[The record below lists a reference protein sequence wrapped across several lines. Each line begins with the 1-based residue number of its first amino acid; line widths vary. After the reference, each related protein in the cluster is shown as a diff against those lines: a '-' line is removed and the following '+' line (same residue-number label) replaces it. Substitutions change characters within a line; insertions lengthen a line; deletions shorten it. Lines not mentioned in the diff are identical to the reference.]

1 MHIKTIT
8 AAIAAAA
15 LFAAMLLPVY
25 ADNSKSGSMENYS
38 GKSMGQTVPD
48 TGMRA
53 TDEDR
58 ATTEAARGADRA
70 RNVLDPAYDLDVDR
84 DGNTMRTDAGR
95 FRAAAANRD
104 GADWSW
110 LGLLGL
116 LGLIGLRSRNN
127 GRA

>member
-1 MHIKTIT
+1 MHKKTIA

-15 LFAAMLLPVY
+15 LFAAMLLPVH

-53 TDEDR
+53 TGEDR

-70 RNVLDPAYDLDVDR
+70 RNVLDPAYNLNADR
-84 DGNTMRTDAGR
+84 DGDTTRTDAGR
-95 FRAAAANRD
+95 FRAAANRD

-116 LGLIGLRSRNN
+116 LGLIGLRNRNN